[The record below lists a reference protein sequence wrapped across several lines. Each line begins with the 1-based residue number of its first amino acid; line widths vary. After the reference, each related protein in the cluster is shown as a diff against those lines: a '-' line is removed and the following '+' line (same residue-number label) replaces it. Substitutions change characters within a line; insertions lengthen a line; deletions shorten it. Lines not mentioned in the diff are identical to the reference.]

1 MQRAKI
7 ILELSVDLDIVPGWG
22 NKVEDWILLVEQ
34 DLDRQSLARFFLQTH
49 YNPKAK
55 IISTEVE
62 GSDHQTRL
70 IAEHMERGPSGE
82 WRSKVE

>member
-7 ILELSVDLDIVPGWG
+7 ILEFSVDLDMVPGWG
-22 NKVEDWILLVEQ
+22 NKIEDWISLVEQ
-34 DLDRQSLARFFLQTH
+34 GLDKQSLANFFAQTH

-62 GSDHQTRL
+62 GSDHLTRL

-82 WRSKVE
+82 WRSK